1 MMRKIFPYPLSVILR
16 KLAGLVL
23 ILLVIIGA
31 FLLYLGLRGY
41 GAFMPLTPFSFADLF
56 RFELHQ
62 LDVGTYLQLIIVPV
76 LLMYLLSL
84 IPPLRRLLQGQTIPH
99 ATLGLFCALA
109 AVQLVSQSYE
119 IYVFGIMVN
128 LFYMGF
134 LVILIGSLLGGWRV
148 GIPLGC
154 ISLMFQSTYE
164 LATTPYIHA
173 DLGGL
178 GLWGFVKG
186 IDWGPFLFSHFFH
199 PHFSTAVWVAVLAC
213 MGANLLGRHRYSPT
227 AAALLGM
234 LLVFTAASLRL
245 AAGPTADVFT
255 STAQALITGLAAAWV
270 MLMIRYLQVE
280 MSQRKAAEAELAR
293 TQAEL
298 RALRAQINPHF
309 FFNALNTI
317 RFMIREDPP
326 TARALMIDL
335 SEVFQRTLRSG
346 DFVPLR
352 DELGYVRA
360 YLSLEKARLGERLR
374 IVWGGLLNPEEPL
387 ETETSLLDQPVP
399 TLTLQPLVENAV
411 LHGIGKKK
419 EGGTVSVCVNRQN
432 DDLVIAVEDD
442 GTGMD
447 ADRLAGL
454 LQPVAERHT
463 SIGLR
468 NVDSRMRMLY
478 GPAYCLAIESEPGKG
493 TRVTVRVPIAIGNGT
508 I

>member
-1 MMRKIFPYPLSVILR
+1 MMRKRIHFPSSVILR
-16 KLAGLVL
+16 KLAGSAL

-41 GAFMPLTPFSFADLF
+41 GATVPLSPFSFADLF

-62 LDVGTYLQLIIVPV
+62 LDVGTYLQLIVVPV

-84 IPPLRRLLQGQTIPH
+84 IPPLRRLLQGQTIAH
-99 ATLGLFCALA
+99 GTLSMFCALA
-109 AVQLVSQSYE
+109 AVQLISQSYE
-119 IYVFGIMVN
+119 IYVFGIVVN
-128 LFYMGF
+128 QFYMGF

-154 ISLMFQSTYE
+154 LSLMFQSFYE
-164 LATTPYIHA
+164 LVSMPPILA
-173 DLGGL
+173 DLGRL
-178 GLWGFVKG
+178 GLRGFIGG

-199 PHFSTAVWVAVLAC
+199 PHFSSAVWMAVLAC
-213 MGANLLGRHRYSPT
+213 MGAGLLGRQRYSPT
-227 AAALLGM
+227 AAAVLGM
-234 LLVFTAASLRL
+234 LLVYTAASLRL

-270 MLMIRYLQVE
+270 MLMVRYLQVE
-280 MSQRKAAEAELAR
+280 LSQRKAAAAELAR

-326 TARALMIDL
+326 AARALLIDL

-346 DFVPLR
+346 EFVPLR

-360 YLSLEKARLGERLR
+360 YLSLEKARLGGRLR
-374 IVWGGLLNPEEPL
+374 IVWGGLLKPEEPL
-387 ETETSLLDQPVP
+387 ETETPLLGQPVP

-411 LHGIGKKK
+411 VHGIGKKK
-419 EGGTVSVCVNRQN
+419 EGGSVSVSVDRQN

-442 GTGMD
+442 GIGMD
-447 ADRLAGL
+447 AARLAGL
-454 LQPVAERHT
+454 LQSGDDNHT

-468 NVDSRMRMLY
+468 NVDSRLRMLY
-478 GPAYCLAIESEPGKG
+478 GPGYRLAIGSDPGKG
-493 TRVTVRVPIAIGNGT
+493 TCVTIRIPMAKGNDKP
-508 I
+508 